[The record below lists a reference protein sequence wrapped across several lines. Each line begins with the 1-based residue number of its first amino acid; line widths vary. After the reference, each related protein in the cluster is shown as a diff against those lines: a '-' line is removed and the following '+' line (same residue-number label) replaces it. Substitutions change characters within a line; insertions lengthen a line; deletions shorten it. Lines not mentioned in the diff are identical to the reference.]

1 MSPRPSQKQLLRANC
16 QPGNVN
22 QTANVS
28 ILYKTTNM
36 PGPAEQSDIMMVDPV
51 DPKVRQEFIQWLNRK
66 DNRNRY
72 RLYPQNV
79 AELKRFL
86 LNPELPALA
95 SLPEEPEQD
104 GIQSEK
110 GRWSIT
116 ETAKV
121 RTNTDIYINPSA
133 QLPN

>member
-1 MSPRPSQKQLLRANC
+1 
-16 QPGNVN
+16 
-22 QTANVS
+22 
-28 ILYKTTNM
+28 M
-36 PGPAEQSDIMMVDPV
+36 PGPAEQSDMMVDPV
-51 DPKVRQEFIQWLNRK
+51 DSKVRQEFMQWLNRK

-86 LNPELPALA
+86 LNPEQRPALA
-95 SLPEEPEQD
+95 SLPEEPEQN

-110 GRWSIT
+110 GRWSIK

-121 RTNTDIYINPSA
+121 RTNTDIHFNPAGPTATELKLIKLS
-133 QLPN
+133 LEGL